1 MQDESHY
8 YWASTDHGTKVAR
21 KTSWKMSN
29 GSIMSED
36 SGAKA
41 GAKYTEAEWQQMV
54 LGLKRE
60 NKENV
65 ERLRKEH
72 DEDLFKVRVSNIATA
87 QFQPFSIFFLFLI
100 FLSR

>member
-1 MQDESHY
+1 MMTEEG
-8 YWASTDHGTKVAR
+8 GT
-21 KTSWKMSN
+21 
-29 GSIMSED
+29 
-36 SGAKA
+36 KA

-72 DEDLFKVRVSNIATA
+72 DEDLFKVTFTNIA
-87 QFQPFSIFFLFLI
+87 LLN
-100 FLSR
+100 